1 MAEADV
7 AAVRADLAAERV
19 RIEPWQELPA
29 FREWLAAMD
38 AELASFQASQHDV
51 VTDEPLSRRAL
62 ILVQDQLRQ
71 DFPEPGAADVEQHPD
86 RLAAVDRYARF
97 VGQMYVTHLEGEWIN
112 LGDPIRPAIRLPYA
126 ATYLE
131 PRDLVAVAVN
141 RPVPHLVELFST
153 NVGAHR
159 AWVDAGRPE
168 TAEWIARALRPGSD
182 T

>member
-7 AAVRADLAAERV
+7 AAVRAELAAERA
-19 RIEPWQELPA
+19 RIQPWQELPA
-29 FREWLAAMD
+29 FRQWLTAMEQ
-38 AELASFQASQHDV
+38 ELARFQESQDPV
-51 VTDEPLSRRAL
+51 VTEEPLSRRAL

-71 DFPEPGAADVEQHPD
+71 DFPEPGDADVEQHPE
-86 RLAAVDRYARF
+86 RLTEVDRYARH

-126 ATYLE
+126 PTYLE
-131 PRDLVAVAVN
+131 PRELVAVAVN

-159 AWVDAGRPE
+159 EWVDAGRPD